1 MPGIAMAA
9 ATTAESASHELTS
22 RRGGIRSTTLEKSPP
37 PTRYGR
43 KPSAKVSEDRNA
55 EPVRP

>member
-1 MPGIAMAA
+1 MPGMAIAA
-9 ATTAESASHELTS
+9 ATAAEIASHEATS

-43 KPSAKVSEDRNA
+43 KPSANVSEERNA
-55 EPVRP
+55 EPVRL